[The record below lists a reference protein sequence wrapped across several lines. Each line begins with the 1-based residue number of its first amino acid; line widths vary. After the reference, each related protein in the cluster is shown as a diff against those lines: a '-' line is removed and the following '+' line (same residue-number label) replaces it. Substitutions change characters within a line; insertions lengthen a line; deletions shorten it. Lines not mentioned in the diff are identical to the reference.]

1 MADPHSTVAG
11 ALIGAGAGASTIFM
25 GAQVDALVIGLVA
38 AVFVS
43 IQMDM
48 IDNRLKAASAVLFAS
63 LLAGYGSPVAAE
75 WVVGHVDAIGA
86 NANALRLL
94 MALSIGAVAPSL
106 VPLGIRFLSKKI
118 EGGAQ

>member
-25 GAQVDALVIGLVA
+25 GAQVDALIIGLVA

-48 IDNRLKAASAVLFAS
+48 IDNRLKAAAAVLFAS
-63 LLAGYGSPVAAE
+63 LLAGYASPVAAE
-75 WVVGHVDAIGA
+75 WVAGHVEGIG
-86 NANALRLL
+86 NAEALRLL
-94 MALSIGAVAPSL
+94 MALAIGGVAPSL

-118 EGGAQ
+118 DGGEQ